1 MLSIG
6 PPRRSRSFGQRRW
19 CAGIVP
25 DFVATGVGNL
35 GTGEAGQGLGR
46 SALLTQDRVLHNLAI
61 GRGFQSFVHTSES
74 GLRAPNEIIFDLQR
88 PFGLQPFITRHV

>member
-6 PPRRSRSFGQRRW
+6 PPGDQDHSARD
-19 CAGIVP
+19 AGALASCRILSLL
-25 DFVATGVGNL
+25 ALEISEL
-35 GTGEAGQGLGR
+35 GRPAKDCR